1 MLMNILLHFLF
12 LMILSIFG
20 IRLSYGFNGRILLAC
35 GIQPLIFC
43 VSAGVEEKIISIIQ
57 NSIQGISGTII

>member
-1 MLMNILLHFLF
+1 
-12 LMILSIFG
+12 MILSIFG

-35 GIQPLIFC
+35 GRQPLIFC